1 MTDADVAGTEDER
14 CGPDENDD
22 PNVVLPVAT
31 PVGHVDKRRRAVRS
45 KKTRPR
51 VAEPAPTHPAADRS
65 GEYLDVGDRT
75 TSCHFCDAP
84 LWDLEMQDA
93 EDERRVWSVED
104 RGWVVQQQK
113 VPTGGL
119 LCCHKGKSVRELARL
134 FERPAPGPLQ
144 ELFDDRQSKV
154 GRLFHQNTRALNIM
168 FQMASST
175 ISTSKHEEK
184 YPHSVMVCEGNI

>member
-1 MTDADVAGTEDER
+1 MADP
-14 CGPDENDD
+14 GP
-22 PNVVLPVAT
+22 P
-31 PVGHVDKRRRAVRS
+31 
-45 KKTRPR
+45 
-51 VAEPAPTHPAADRS
+51 ADRS

-119 LCCHKGKSVRELARL
+119 LCCHNGKAQGLTLRRVGVHVEEDVFSHGQLYVAFSRCGDPDNLCVFGPKPDKDNAVWIKNVVYREVLI
-134 FERPAPGPLQ
+134 
-144 ELFDDRQSKV
+144 DD
-154 GRLFHQNTRALNIM
+154 M
-168 FQMASST
+168 
-175 ISTSKHEEK
+175 
-184 YPHSVMVCEGNI
+184 